1 MSATREIAATREAL
15 AFVRATG
22 ATIDSTAGGRVVLTD
37 GERERTLEAHRFA
50 DYRDA
55 KKRRLVVAR
64 AYILPAAEED
74 GMYAHAAW
82 IGSVE
87 PPAGTPALSRTG
99 TPYLRRYVRAHEGD
113 GTWISVVSSEP
124 LNDGRIERGA
134 VSSISADFVELQADV
149 VVADLLLARG
159 EYFAMYNYTKEFVT
173 AYVVAH
179 SPLTDNR
186 VMHFW
191 ADRQTT
197 ATLSVPRS
205 SQGDYV
211 LSASVSYGA
220 DRNSE
225 RRYTA
230 VSVTLDNKR

>member
-1 MSATREIAATREAL
+1 MSATREIAETRKAL

-37 GERERTLEAHRFA
+37 GVSEHSLEAHRFT
-50 DYRDA
+50 DYREA
-55 KKRRLVVAR
+55 KMRRLVVAK
-64 AYILPAAEED
+64 AYILPAVEED

-87 PPAGTPALSRTG
+87 PPSGTPAISRTG
-99 TPYLRRYVRAHEGD
+99 TPYLRRYVKAQEGD
-113 GTWISVVSSEP
+113 GTWMSVVSSEP
-124 LNDGRIERGA
+124 LNSGSIERGA
-134 VSSISADFVELQADV
+134 VSSVSADFVELQADV

-159 EYFAMYNYTKEFVT
+159 EYFAMYNYTREFVT
-173 AYVVAH
+173 AYVIAH
-179 SPLTDNR
+179 SPLTDSR
-186 VMHFW
+186 VMHLW

-220 DRNSE
+220 TKGSE

-230 VSVTLDNKR
+230 VSIALNTKR

>member
-1 MSATREIAATREAL
+1 MSATREIAETRKAL

-22 ATIDSTAGGRVVLTD
+22 ATIDSAAGGRVVLTD
-37 GERERTLEAHRFA
+37 GVNEHTLEAHRFT
-50 DYRDA
+50 DYRTA
-55 KKRRLVVAR
+55 KERRLVVAR

-82 IGSVE
+82 IGNTE

-99 TPYLRRYVRAHEGD
+99 TPYLRRYVRAREGD
-113 GTWISVVSSEP
+113 GTWMSVISSEP
-124 LNDGRIERGA
+124 LNTGRIERGA

-159 EYFAMYNYTKEFVT
+159 EYFAMYNYTREFVT
-173 AYVVAH
+173 AYVIAH
-179 SPLTDNR
+179 SPLTDHR
-186 VMHFW
+186 VMHLW
-191 ADRQTT
+191 SDRQTT
-197 ATLSVPRS
+197 AALSVPRS

-211 LSASVSYGA
+211 LAASVSYSA

-230 VSVTLDNKR
+230 VSVTLDNRR

>member
-1 MSATREIAATREAL
+1 MAAIREIAETRKAL

-37 GERERTLEAHRFA
+37 GEDEHTLEAHTFK
-50 DYRDA
+50 DYREA
-55 KKRRLVVAR
+55 KTRRLVVAR
-64 AYILPAAEED
+64 AYILPAVEED

-82 IGSVE
+82 IGNTE

-99 TPYLRRYVRAHEGD
+99 TPYLRRYIRAKEGD
-113 GTWISVVSSEP
+113 GTWMSVVSSEP
-124 LNDGRIERGA
+124 LNTGSIERGA
-134 VSSISADFVELQADV
+134 VSSISSDFVELHADV

-159 EYFAMYNYTKEFVT
+159 EYFAMCNYTKEFVT

-179 SPLTDNR
+179 SPLTDRR
-186 VMHFW
+186 VMHMW
-191 ADRQTT
+191 SDRQTT

-211 LSASVSYGA
+211 LSASVSYGT

-230 VSVTLDNKR
+230 VSVTVDDKS

>member
-37 GERERTLEAHRFA
+37 GVSEHTLEAHKFT
-50 DYRDA
+50 DYREA
-55 KKRRLVVAR
+55 KKRRLVLAK
-64 AYILPAAEED
+64 AYILPAVEED
-74 GMYAHAAW
+74 GLYAHAAW
-82 IGSVE
+82 IGNTE

-99 TPYLRRYVRAHEGD
+99 TPYLRRYVRAQHGD
-113 GTWISVVSSEP
+113 GTWMSVISSEP

-134 VSSISADFVELQADV
+134 VSSISADFIELQADV

-179 SPLTDNR
+179 SPLTDRR

-220 DRNSE
+220 DKGSD

-230 VSVTLDNKR
+230 VSVTLDSR